1 VSDSPLARVNQ
12 ADLIR
17 RERDPDKELERAPG
31 AAVRRWAQGEATLQE
46 LKGYAPEELYAISQ
60 HGYTLFLNGKVKDAQ
75 IIFEGLVAIDPRNDY
90 YYRAL
95 GVVYHRQGDAERA
108 IRQFTHA
115 ITVAPKSAAGYVNRA
130 EVHIARRDISQA
142 VADLDAAMKV
152 SRDLSNPVAQK
163 AMALRRLLRQTLG
176 DGRRRR

>member
-1 VSDSPLARVNQ
+1 MADSPLVKVNQ

-17 RERDPDKELERAPG
+17 RERDPDKELERSPG
-31 AAVRRWAQGEATLQE
+31 AAVRRWAQGESTLQE

-75 IIFEGLVAIDPRNDY
+75 VVFEGLVAIDPRNDY

-130 EVHIARRDISQA
+130 EVHIARRDVA
-142 VADLDAAMKV
+142 KATADLDQAV
-152 SRDLSNPVAQK
+152 RVGGDLNDPVVRK
-163 AMALRRLLRQTLG
+163 AMALRRLLRRTLG
-176 DGRRRR
+176 AGR